1 MARHL
6 RRTCA
11 VLVALATM
19 LAGMLVAL
27 VLASPPAS
35 AISPFGVQRLIVVPV
50 RHQGT
55 TPCPTPPGTPTSTP
69 QCPRYTAAQWQ
80 TIFQRDLD
88 AWFRAESYNQTSIQV
103 HVLVD
108 PATADGW
115 WPAPNTPDEYHS
127 RNAFTD
133 QGSVGRDAAEVVMA
147 EALAKGVVSTSEL
160 DQTHRFIMM
169 DNYHGRGGTTNGLA
183 STITYHPSGHA
194 FVTSASLIPEA
205 PNDAETLSLAEH
217 ELTHQL
223 GAPDLYGAPCPWSIP
238 GDPVRDH
245 RNVGEADCVG
255 PWDHMALDDWK
266 FAGYGSYTRQR
277 LRFLNPGSSSQVV
290 EVSGAFSGTVSLDP
304 VEQPA
309 GHALVLRV
317 PNDIVGSWFQKIF
330 GNPGPYKGFMVE
342 CRRRIGN
349 DTMLAAD
356 GALVTYY
363 DPARAAYAPIKV
375 TRGLGSFGVSTSSLS
390 TPGASYSNSV
400 FGVKFTYVGPTA
412 SGGCVVDVNKTRSVY
427 PHYLP
432 VGGQLAEVLQSSP
445 AFGGDQPF
453 AGFAGTGVMVGG
465 GNAAP
470 RLARMDARS
479 DRKHKKSVQP
489 LTRGKRATISFRYAN
504 GGTKTAHGG
513 TATVRVND
521 PYVVNVCGKAAKGR
535 VVAKVPLKKLK
546 SGKTAIQKVSFVPRS
561 NGPIGV
567 TVSISKSGKGPALKG
582 GDETGTLAFTTA
594 TSSEKKAKAGKTT
607 VRVTSSKKG
616 CEGPVDVE
624 LVPLVQPDG
633 WTFTTKGGEKPLAP
647 GKREK
652 LTLVA
657 TPPVG
662 AKPMAT
668 QVPIAIQV
676 GEAHHPG
683 GLEVPYGRAA
693 GDLELVGGLDVMLR
707 VGKPG
712 GKLPPFVLAGP
723 ATLPTAVSYPT
734 ALPAPTASTLT
745 LTCPSSADFNV
756 TVPGVL
762 APATAGAV
770 VTLTYQQ
777 NVDHEIVTHEVVT
790 DVNGQFT
797 DAFNAPRAGWTVTAS
812 WAGNAAHTAATSNSC
827 EFAIPIG

>member
-1 MARHL
+1 
-6 RRTCA
+6 
-11 VLVALATM
+11 
-19 LAGMLVAL
+19 
-27 VLASPPAS
+27 
-35 AISPFGVQRLIVVPV
+35 VQRLIVVPL

-55 TPCPTPPGTPTSTP
+55 APCPTPPGTPSSTP

-80 TIFQRDLD
+80 TIFQRDVD
-88 AWFRAESYNQTSIQV
+88 AWFRAESYGQASIQV

-115 WPAPNTPDEYHS
+115 WPAPNTPEEYHS
-127 RNAFTD
+127 KNAFTD

-147 EALAKGVVSTSEL
+147 EALAKGVVSNSEL

-194 FVTSASLIPEA
+194 FVTTASLIPEA
-205 PNDAETLSLAEH
+205 PNDAQTLSLAEH

-223 GAPDLYGAPCPWSIP
+223 GAPDLYGIPCPWSIP

-245 RNVGEADCVG
+245 RTVGEADCVG
-255 PWDHMALDDWK
+255 PWDHMALDDWA

-277 LRFLNPGSSSQVV
+277 LRFLNPGSSTQVV
-290 EVSGAFSGTVSLDP
+290 QVGKTFSGTVSLDP
-304 VEQPA
+304 VERPA
-309 GHALVLRV
+309 GGALVLRV

-342 CRRRIGN
+342 CRRRIMN
-349 DTMLAAD
+349 DTMLPAD

-375 TRGLGSFGVSTSSLS
+375 TRGLGTFGVSTSSLS

-412 SGGCVVDVNKTRSVY
+412 SGGCLVDVNKTRAVY

-432 VGGQLAEVLQSSP
+432 IGGQLAEVLQSAP

-453 AGFAGTGVMVGG
+453 AGFAGTGVMVAGG
-465 GNAAP
+465 STAP
-470 RLARMDARS
+470 RLARVDAK
-479 DRKHKKSVQP
+479 RKHGVQP
-489 LTRGKRATISFRYAN
+489 LVRGKPSKITFGYAN
-504 GGTKTAHGG
+504 GGTKTARGG

-521 PYVVNVCGKAAKGR
+521 PYAVNVCGKPEKGR
-535 VVAKVPLKKLK
+535 VVATVPLKKLK
-546 SGKTAIQKVSFVPRS
+546 PGRSATRTVSFVPRS
-561 NGPIGV
+561 SGPIGV
-567 TVSISKSGKGPALKG
+567 TVSISKSGKGSALEG

-594 TSSEKKAKAGKTT
+594 TSSKKKAKPGKTV
-607 VRVTSSKKG
+607 VRVKSSKKG
-616 CEGPVDVE
+616 CDGPVDVE

-633 WTFTTKGGEKPLAP
+633 WVFTTKGGLKPLAP
-647 GKREK
+647 GKSEK

-668 QVPIAIQV
+668 QVPVAIQV
-676 GEAHHPG
+676 GQAHHPG

-693 GDLELVGGLDVMLR
+693 GDLRLIGGLDVLLR

-712 GKLPPFVLAGP
+712 GKLPGFQLSGP
-723 ATLPTAVSYPT
+723 AQLPAAVSYPT
-734 ALPAPTASTLT
+734 TPPPPTATTLT
-745 LTCPSSADFNV
+745 LTCPPSTDSAV
-756 TVPGVL
+756 TVPGAL
-762 APATAGAV
+762 APARAGAA
-770 VTLTYQQ
+770 VTLTYTHFSDGATITHGV
-777 NVDHEIVTHEVVT
+777 NTDLNGHFVDTFS
-790 DVNGQFT
+790 D
-797 DAFNAPRAGWTVTAS
+797 PRPGWKVQAS
-812 WAGNAAHTAATSNSC
+812 WLGDATGAASQSNTC
-827 EFAIPIG
+827 DFGQIITRPNG